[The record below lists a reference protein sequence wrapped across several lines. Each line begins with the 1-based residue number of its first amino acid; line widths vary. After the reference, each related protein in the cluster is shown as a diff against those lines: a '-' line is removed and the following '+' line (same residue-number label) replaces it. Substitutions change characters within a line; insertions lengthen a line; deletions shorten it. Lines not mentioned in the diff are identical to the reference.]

1 MGTNSATKALANLF
15 GPKGIT
21 VNAICPGSTDTDRWD
36 ELIERTMKLHGLDEE
51 GAKALICEEVP
62 LRCVIHM
69 EDIADLA
76 VFLASSRAARISGTA
91 INVDGGRTR
100 SI

>member
-1 MGTNSATKALANLF
+1 MANLF

-36 ELIERTMKLHGLDEE
+36 DLVERTMRDHGLNQQDAEQ
-51 GAKALICEEVP
+51 KLCEEVP
-62 LRCVIHM
+62 LRCVIRM
-69 EDIADLA
+69 TDISDLA
-76 VFLASSRAARISGTA
+76 IFLASSRASRITGTA